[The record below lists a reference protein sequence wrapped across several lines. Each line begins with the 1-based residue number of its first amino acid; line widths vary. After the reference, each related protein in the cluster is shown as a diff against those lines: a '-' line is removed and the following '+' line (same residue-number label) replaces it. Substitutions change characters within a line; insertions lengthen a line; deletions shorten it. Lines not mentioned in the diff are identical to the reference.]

1 MSYYNILATILP
13 QDIVYHIMFF
23 VKIDYAQVIAYHFK
37 KFLQR
42 KIYHIYT
49 MIDFAH
55 FNANLGLR
63 MTNYNLLYG
72 KKILTAENVVST
84 LSSCNC
90 CIRHKKNRPNKLN
103 TYNHND
109 NEINF
114 TFNKLD
120 RKCKCPCRH
129 MSRFICEEAIA
140 N

>member
-1 MSYYNILATILP
+1 
-13 QDIVYHIMFF
+13 
-23 VKIDYAQVIAYHFK
+23 
-37 KFLQR
+37 
-42 KIYHIYT
+42 

-103 TYNHND
+103 TYNHYNA
-109 NEINF
+109 INF
-114 TFNKLD
+114 TFNKPHSS
-120 RKCKCPCRH
+120 CKCPCRH